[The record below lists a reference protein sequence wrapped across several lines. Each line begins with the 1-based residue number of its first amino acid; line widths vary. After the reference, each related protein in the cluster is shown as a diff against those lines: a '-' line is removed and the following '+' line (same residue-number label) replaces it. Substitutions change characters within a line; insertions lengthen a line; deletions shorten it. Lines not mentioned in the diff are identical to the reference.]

1 MPQPAS
7 ADHTGVGLTANSKG
21 LVLSYSDVVNGKNV
35 VSVQQGTGSG
45 TNWSFSP
52 YTVLQTPGNSSA
64 RNDGANSL
72 YARTSSDQVLV
83 GRINPNANEAITNVW
98 ADPLPPSLVLTPG
111 QTGSTLTPV
120 GDIDND
126 GFADLLL
133 TANNVVANNVD
144 VNAVTGFKLATGLRV
159 ISGAATSSQILANND
174 NTAPSQSVQLAA
186 PFNRDSSATP
196 VSSIT
201 GADPANG
208 NLNLE
213 ISARSGAIGSLIN
226 ATVSAG
232 NLTSA
237 SGSVAEASALLSG
250 LKPSTAALAETN
262 GWGQQAF
269 NSAGSYGD
277 LNGDGRPDF
286 FDPAGSVN
294 IDIDPL
300 QQLNYSLWSIR
311 AAGDVNGNGVDD
323 VIITLAPQGPGYALD
338 SNGLPT
344 ALQSALL
351 DGSLFYV
358 NPTSN
363 TFSLAK
369 AEGSL
374 NEGWISAGLKTPL
387 NPYNR
392 NQLYNLNSEDPSAYA
407 PNLQNWFE
415 PIISYK
421 AGDLTSAST
430 QNTTIPNSAQ
440 SYTAPAAAVSDN
452 GQAYL
457 VFSGKNTASS
467 GAGLWMAYQNSSG
480 NWTQSQL
487 PIGSDASYLSPSAV
501 FYKGKLVVAYTDVD
515 RNLNVAWCEGDPGVS
530 GAVWNS
536 YQVIAESSQ
545 WNPTLVVEQGRLALY
560 FPSNAG
566 GTRQQ
571 TIRYLYSTD
580 PLDKSANG
588 NWGSNLNSTGDGYS
602 DISGTLSDTGG
613 SNLEITSPIA
623 ATTYQGRTVLAFRG
637 YNDKLADA
645 SIWLATQVED
655 ASTAT
660 VPGRNLS
667 WVGFNTNLSDT
678 NGVGLASDQSTLYL
692 TSTTSA
698 YGTFYQNPQPQ
709 MWSLNPNEG
718 FAGNWLID
726 NMQTVSGPG
735 YLPQSALQDNPLST
749 NKYNNGYGGAE
760 MKISTA
766 LVPYLANG
774 RLYATWSGST
784 GTNPGPTATDVEV
797 ADLSVTLNPARQKSL
812 AGYSIDGNID
822 INGDGFKDILLSD
835 PSDPKQNVDN
845 QYALFGGDYLNIASQ
860 VGTPGNDVLVG
871 TSLADVIYTIQG
883 ADQVNSNGG
892 ADVIYTGAGDD
903 AISIADNAFIR
914 IDAGSGFDVL
924 RLQGRAGQSYDFRLN
939 EPTPEYFA
947 GTQLRDIELIS
958 SQDYGTNT
966 LRFDAAAVNAINP
979 DRVLFLTPDASDTI
993 NLTDEFQRNPS
1004 FDTSYGGG
1012 LWYAY
1017 AAGGGSVTTAN
1028 PTLIYVRVPDGS
1040 NALTWLA
1047 SQVIVA
1053 TESTAP
1059 LLASSS
1065 EPLLASSSAA
1075 RAGRTVTI
1083 PSQSLVAGSNDFGN
1097 GLRITAYKS
1106 TPNSGTARFTISR
1119 NGDLSRSQL
1128 VSYVSSSQESSAGP
1142 GRDYTPVAGLLRLE
1156 EGQAEADITVP
1167 INPAEMVALRNGTL
1181 SMQVA
1186 ELDDLGQKQLHLLL
1200 DVDSASN
1207 GRSPTLSGLNL
1218 QIDPASQTASIG
1230 FRADINK
1237 AARAEGLAS
1246 TLNLNVLRRQSAN
1259 SSTAD
1264 LQNRAQ
1270 KLVLSEGL
1278 LAKFDRDGSDNGQV
1292 ELQFDLNAATGS
1304 ILLQPAIQGVKPLV
1318 LSKLDS
1324 SKKSITLGIDLTTT
1338 SLDSLLLDTPPKGVV
1353 LNKTA
1358 VDFTVKADADGKA
1371 KIFLDLTQVGN
1382 DLEIIET
1389 KDGAKTTRK
1398 PNHQLLYH
1406 GIDADG
1412 ALSDLTYNARRRT
1425 GARFYDTDG
1434 DDIADSVSLTFE
1446 DGGMGDTGPSG
1457 DGLIHDPSVGGFSNL
1472 NDVVLTAI
1480 GPRTLKAASISNSDA
1495 PASLILRASLESRS
1509 ATSNQIY
1516 YAVHD
1521 PSDSSSFDSIFA
1533 DLNLL
1538 RQRSQVLYG
1547 SLESTDVTLAPGASF
1562 SRDIPLINGQDI
1574 RFFEVED
1581 GSLNQLTSAYDARL
1595 RVLSTSG
1602 FSGDSRSVNAVSSSG
1617 VSLSLALLDGD
1628 QGLNDLIGQEQGLAA
1643 VLDFTSFTTDQK
1655 VEGALSLAREAALDA
1670 VTGFYRTLDLQGTV
1684 WLDPSDQTKGTIAP
1698 GQAGTTAA
1706 DYGAAALRNMVDS
1719 LSGLRVGNGQTSSR
1733 FTTLQ
1738 ESTYLAP
1745 IAQVTGHTFVSF
1757 DKGNTDGISH
1767 FVTLG
1772 TNTFGLED
1780 LHGGGDKDYDD
1791 QIISFVFSKLVNP
1804 VV

>member
-1 MPQPAS
+1 VS
-7 ADHTGVGLTANSKG
+7 GLTTDQS
-21 LVLSYSDVVNGKNV
+21 LLYITTYSD
-35 VSVQQGTGSG
+35 
-45 TNWSFSP
+45 
-52 YTVLQTPGNSSA
+52 
-64 RNDGANSL
+64 
-72 YARTSSDQVLV
+72 
-83 GRINPNANEAITNVW
+83 
-98 ADPLPPSLVLTPG
+98 
-111 QTGSTLTPV
+111 
-120 GDIDND
+120 
-126 GFADLLL
+126 
-133 TANNVVANNVD
+133 
-144 VNAVTGFKLATGLRV
+144 
-159 ISGAATSSQILANND
+159 
-174 NTAPSQSVQLAA
+174 
-186 PFNRDSSATP
+186 
-196 VSSIT
+196 
-201 GADPANG
+201 
-208 NLNLE
+208 
-213 ISARSGAIGSLIN
+213 
-226 ATVSAG
+226 
-232 NLTSA
+232 
-237 SGSVAEASALLSG
+237 
-250 LKPSTAALAETN
+250 
-262 GWGQQAF
+262 
-269 NSAGSYGD
+269 
-277 LNGDGRPDF
+277 
-286 FDPAGSVN
+286 
-294 IDIDPL
+294 
-300 QQLNYSLWSIR
+300 
-311 AAGDVNGNGVDD
+311 
-323 VIITLAPQGPGYALD
+323 
-338 SNGLPT
+338 
-344 ALQSALL
+344 
-351 DGSLFYV
+351 
-358 NPTSN
+358 
-363 TFSLAK
+363 
-369 AEGSL
+369 
-374 NEGWISAGLKTPL
+374 
-387 NPYNR
+387 
-392 NQLYNLNSEDPSAYA
+392 
-407 PNLQNWFE
+407 
-415 PIISYK
+415 
-421 AGDLTSAST
+421 
-430 QNTTIPNSAQ
+430 
-440 SYTAPAAAVSDN
+440 
-452 GQAYL
+452 
-457 VFSGKNTASS
+457 
-467 GAGLWMAYQNSSG
+467 
-480 NWTQSQL
+480 
-487 PIGSDASYLSPSAV
+487 
-501 FYKGKLVVAYTDVD
+501 
-515 RNLNVAWCEGDPGVS
+515 
-530 GAVWNS
+530 
-536 YQVIAESSQ
+536 
-545 WNPTLVVEQGRLALY
+545 
-560 FPSNAG
+560 
-566 GTRQQ
+566 
-571 TIRYLYSTD
+571 
-580 PLDKSANG
+580 
-588 NWGSNLNSTGDGYS
+588 
-602 DISGTLSDTGG
+602 
-613 SNLEITSPIA
+613 
-623 ATTYQGRTVLAFRG
+623 
-637 YNDKLADA
+637 
-645 SIWLATQVED
+645 
-655 ASTAT
+655 STAT
-660 VPGRNLS
+660 
-667 WVGFNTNLSDT
+667 
-678 NGVGLASDQSTLYL
+678 
-692 TSTTSA
+692 
-698 YGTFYQNPQPQ
+698 
-709 MWSLNPNEG
+709 
-718 FAGNWLID
+718 I
-726 NMQTVSGPG
+726 QT
-735 YLPQSALQDNPLST
+735 
-749 NKYNNGYGGAE
+749 NNGTQSVDITVPFIRSLRPSVDQDGRRTGSWSIDPTNAQ
-760 MKISTA
+760 ISAWGNTINQEGVKPF
-766 LVPYLANG
+766 LTNG
-774 RLYATWSGST
+774 RLMGAWNNQDPLTT
-784 GTNPGPTATDVEV
+784 GGTLQITDLGPTISPPTQ
-797 ADLSVTLNPARQKSL
+797 SSL
-812 AGYSIDGNID
+812 AGFSLDGNID
-822 INGDGFKDILLSD
+822 INGDGFKDILISD
-835 PSDPKQNVDN
+835 PSDPKKNVDN

-966 LRFDAAAVNAINP
+966 LRFDVAAVNAINP

-1017 AAGGGSVTTAN
+1017 AAGGGSVTTTN

-1053 TESTAP
+1053 TESMAP

-1065 EPLLASSSAA
+1065 EPLLASSAEPLLASSSEPLLASSAA
-1075 RAGRTVTI
+1075 APARRVVTI

-1106 TPNSGTARFTISR
+1106 TPNSGTARFKISR
-1119 NGDLSRSQL
+1119 DGDLSRSQL
-1128 VSYVSSSQESSAGP
+1128 VSYVSSSLESSAGP
-1142 GRDYTPVAGLLRLE
+1142 GRDYIPAAGLLRLDV
-1156 EGQAEADITVP
+1156 GQAEADITVP

-1200 DVDSASN
+1200 EVDHASN
-1207 GRSPTLSGLNL
+1207 GIRPTLSGLNL

-1237 AARAEGLAS
+1237 SARAEGLAS

-1259 SSTAD
+1259 SSIAD
-1264 LQNRAQ
+1264 LKNRAQ

-1278 LAKFDRDGSDNGQV
+1278 LAKFDRDGSENGQV
-1292 ELQFDLNAATGS
+1292 ELQFDLNAATG
-1304 ILLQPAIQGVKPLV
+1304 AIQLQAANPGLSPLV

-1324 SKKSITLGIDLTTT
+1324 SRRPITLGIDLTTT
-1338 SLDSLLLDTPPKGVV
+1338 SVDALLKDTPPKGVV
-1353 LNKTA
+1353 LNNTA
-1358 VDFTVKADADGKA
+1358 VDFTVKAEADGKA
-1371 KIFLDLTQVGN
+1371 KIFLDLTQAGN
-1382 DLEIIET
+1382 DLEITEI

-1398 PNHQLLYH
+1398 PNHQLLYY

-1581 GSLNQLTSAYDARL
+1581 GSLNQLTSANDARL

-1684 WLDPSDQTKGTIAP
+1684 WLDPSDQSKGTIAP

-1745 IAQVTGHTFVSF
+1745 IAQVNGHTFVSF

-1791 QIISFVFSKLVNP
+1791 QVISFVFSKVVNP
-1804 VV
+1804 VF